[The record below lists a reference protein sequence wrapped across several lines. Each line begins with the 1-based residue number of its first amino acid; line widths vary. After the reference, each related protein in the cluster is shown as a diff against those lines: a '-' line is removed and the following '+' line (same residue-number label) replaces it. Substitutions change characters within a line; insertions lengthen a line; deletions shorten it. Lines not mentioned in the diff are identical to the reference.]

1 MMVFG
6 EVESTGITATLV
18 GGSTPPLVQVVVAA
32 TPPGAQ
38 WTVTGHAGDY
48 SWTVP
53 GGMGVGDGQQ
63 LTLVDNRSPGN
74 MPVTYTISSSAGQKT
89 SPPITVP
96 FSTDLVL
103 MSLDGQVA
111 VEVNLAGSEMP
122 WSIPSSQVAFTIPG
136 RENPVVRFTT
146 GGGRSGELPFW
157 LSVDE
162 TSRVIELLRSGE
174 PLLYRCGAIIDDLPP
189 AGVFIY
195 PEVQPVAYA
204 GSAMRKWPLRYTI
217 VDDPFMDQRLGAFSW
232 DDFDAAFAGGKVRCW
247 SWYSILSSLSG
258 WQASGGSLSQQSGG
272 YSTPNFARVTAS
284 TVGMAVQ
291 IVETGY
297 GAASAG
303 TGLGRKLV
311 AGEAVTVTARV
322 KGTPGRSAVALI
334 KWDSGTI
341 AAGSAVT
348 LTSGWQ
354 RVSVTATV
362 PSGVTDMAVGAQM
375 AATGVASGDV
385 LDFSSPTA
393 GPGTAVP
400 VGTFDEL
407 FADWDAFDRYDFST
421 L

>member
-1 MMVFG
+1 M
-6 EVESTGITATLV
+6 ITATLV
-18 GGSTPPLVQVVVAA
+18 GGSTPPLVQVVVSA
-32 TPPGAQ
+32 TPTGQ
-38 WTVTGHAGDY
+38 TWVVTGSDGSY

-53 GGMGVGDGQQ
+53 GGVGVGDGQQ

-74 MPVTYTISSSAGQKT
+74 RPIQYTIASSAGSET
-89 SPPITVP
+89 SAPVVVP
-96 FSTDLVL
+96 FDADMVV
-103 MSLDGQVA
+103 MSLDGQTAVQ
-111 VEVNLAGSEMP
+111 VEVMGEPLAFSRE
-122 WSIPSSQVAFTIPG
+122 SAQVAFSVSG
-136 RENPVVRFTT
+136 RARPVVRYSTT
-146 GGGRSGELPFW
+146 ADVVGQFDF
-157 LSVDE
+157 LSPIGD
-162 TSRVIELLRSGE
+162 RGQWDALLASGE
-174 PLLYRCGAIIDDLPP
+174 PLLYRCGADFGDMMP
-189 AGVFIY
+189 AGVFMY
-195 PEVQPVAYA
+195 GKVSSA
-204 GSAMRKWPLRYTI
+204 GFAREAVRQWSIPYTI

-334 KWDSGTI
+334 KWDSGTV
-341 AAGSAVT
+341 AAGAAVA